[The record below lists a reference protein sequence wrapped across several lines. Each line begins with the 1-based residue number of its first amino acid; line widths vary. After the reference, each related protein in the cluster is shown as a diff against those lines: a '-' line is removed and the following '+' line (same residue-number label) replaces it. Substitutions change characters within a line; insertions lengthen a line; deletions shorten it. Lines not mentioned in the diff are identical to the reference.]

1 MFFDKTY
8 RSSNFSDRMMPIDMI
23 LLHYTGMKSAK
34 EALERLCLPESQ
46 VSAHYVID
54 EDGKVFALIDEDKR
68 AWHAG
73 VSLWRG
79 KRDTNSRSIGIE
91 LVNPGHEFGY
101 KPFPEAQFAAAAE
114 LVREIADRHNVRPG
128 FILGHSDVAPAR
140 KADPGELF
148 PWKRLAEQGSGIWTD
163 AFSDSERTEA
173 EMLETIGYDVSD
185 LPAAVTAFRRH
196 FLPEALN
203 DADLER
209 TKKRLAAVTA
219 LFEKEEKNG
228 SL

>member
-1 MFFDKTY
+1 MIFDKTY
-8 RSSNFSDRMMPIDMI
+8 RSSNFNARTLPIDMI
-23 LLHYTGMKSAK
+23 LIHYTGMKSAK

-54 EDGKVFALIDEDKR
+54 ENGQVYALVDEDKR

-73 VSLWRG
+73 VSCWRG
-79 KRDTNSRSIGIE
+79 ERDTNSRSVGIE

-101 KPFPEAQFAAAAE
+101 KPFSEAQINAAAE
-114 LVREIADRHNVRPG
+114 LIRDIALRHGVRPSLV
-128 FILGHSDVAPAR
+128 LGHSDVAPAR

-148 PWKRLAEQGSGIWTD
+148 PWKSLSERGAGIWTD
-163 AFSDSERTEA
+163 AFSDSEKTCE
-173 EMLETIGYDVSD
+173 EMLETIGYDISD
-185 LPAAVTAFRRH
+185 LPATVTAFRRH

-209 TKKRLAAVTA
+209 TKRRIAAVA
-219 LFEKEEKNG
+219 DLFEGK
-228 SL
+228 